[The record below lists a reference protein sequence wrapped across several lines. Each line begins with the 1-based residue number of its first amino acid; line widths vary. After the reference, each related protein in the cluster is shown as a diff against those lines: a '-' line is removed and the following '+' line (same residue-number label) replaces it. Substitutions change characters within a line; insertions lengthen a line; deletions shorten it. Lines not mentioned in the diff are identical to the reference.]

1 MKPIKHKLTI
11 WIAAFFLSLFSSLA
25 IAIEVDGNGNITQLD
40 NVNRYTANGDKYS
53 ENVFGVQQEIG
64 IFRKD
69 GTYIPSAAGGASL
82 QISEAALNAISG
94 KVVMALALWTTLN
107 DGGKPVRS
115 NIMRFF
121 PRSAETYSIGGV
133 PYVILTPSA
142 GGGGKP
148 TVTLSA
154 VQANASENGPTS
166 GRFLIA
172 LDSATSKDMKVLYSI
187 SGKAKNGKDYDKIA
201 KTVLIPA
208 GNVSA
213 YVDINPTD
221 DAAKENTETVS
232 LKLVK
237 AASYKLGNQKTASI
251 AIADND

>member
-1 MKPIKHKLTI
+1 MRPAKCLIIVFTGLVL
-11 WIAAFFLSLFSSLA
+11 AFTNTLA
-25 IAIEVDGNGNITQLD
+25 FATGVDGSGNFTRLD
-40 NVNRYTANGDKYS
+40 NMDRYTATGKQFD
-53 ENVFGVQQEIG
+53 ENLFNVRREIG
-64 IFRKD
+64 DLYKD
-69 GTYIPSAAGGASL
+69 GKYIPSSVSEGASL
-82 QISEAALNAISG
+82 RVTEATLNAISG
-94 KVVMALALWTTLN
+94 KVVMRLASWTTFN
-107 DGGKPVRS
+107 DGAKPLHS
-115 NIMRFF
+115 NAMRFF
-121 PRSAETYSIGGV
+121 PRSAETYSIDGV

-172 LDSATSKDMKVLYSI
+172 LDSATRKDVKVLYSI
-187 SGKAKNGKDYDKIA
+187 SGKARNGKDYDKIA

-251 AIADND
+251 AITDND